1 MATSPR
7 KSNPLLPALV
17 VGALLVIGAGVWGA
31 MQPPA
36 PGRVPGAALP
46 PRAQTGIASPAASPT
61 LPLAGSP
68 AVATATF
75 VPAGRTTGLLL
86 ARPIRYAALG
96 ASDTVG
102 LGTSDPAHENWTARV
117 AAGLPGDTVYQRFAR
132 SGITL
137 YESENSQL
145 GPAIAFKPTLV
156 SVWLV
161 VNDVMRGVP
170 LPVYRQAL
178 TAMLD
183 RLMTETDARIVMLN
197 VPDLANLL
205 PANATPTTRAQ
216 FSGVARTWNAALAET
231 VRPYGDRV
239 VIVDLYQP
247 SDAATQHLDW
257 LSSDGFHP
265 NASGYSEIARQTLAA
280 LQHAGWLE
288 GHNDGK

>member
-1 MATSPR
+1 VP
-7 KSNPLLPALV
+7 
-17 VGALLVIGAGVWGA
+17 VGAL
-31 MQPPA
+31 PPA
-36 PGRVPGAALP
+36 
-46 PRAQTGIASPAASPT
+46 AQTVAAPPTASPAPSVAESP
-61 LPLAGSP
+61 
-68 AVATATF
+68 TATF
-75 VPAGRTTGLLL
+75 VPAVRAAGPLL

-170 LPVYRQAL
+170 LPVYRQGL

-183 RLMTETDARIVMLN
+183 RLTTETDARIVMLN

-216 FSGVARTWNAALAET
+216 FSGVARAWNAALADT

-239 VIVDLYQP
+239 VLVDLYQP
-247 SDAATQHLDW
+247 SEEATQHLDW

-265 NASGYSEIARQTLAA
+265 SASGYSQIAQQTLAA
-280 LQHAGWLE
+280 LRKAGWLE
-288 GHNDGK
+288 GQNDGK